1 MPQRDNQA
9 YQQLKREILNRRF
22 SNLNPMQRE
31 AVFAA
36 EGPVLI
42 LAGAGSGKTTV
53 LIHRIAN
60 LLQYGTASSRGDDM
74 PYLSEEDW
82 RLLEQCAA
90 DGSFMERAGQLIA
103 HDVPAPWNIL
113 AITFT
118 NKAAGELRARLAAM
132 LGNRGEDVHAAT
144 FHAACSRIL
153 HSEIEALGY
162 GSNFTIYDS
171 DDSVRVIKDAMAELN
186 INDKNFSPKALL
198 GNISRAKDKL
208 YSPDDLRRAAGD
220 NFALQVTSRV
230 YARYQQMLRDANALD
245 FDDIILLTVKLF
257 QQFPQVL
264 QKYQHRYRYIMVDE
278 YQDTNHAQ
286 YLLVSLLAGGH
297 GNLCVVGDDDQSI
310 YKFRGATIENIL
322 SFEQQFGDTKV
333 IRLEQNYRS
342 TGTILDAANAVIS
355 RNSQRKGKTLW
366 TQNSRGEKVLY
377 HKAADEQREA
387 HFIAGAIRKNHE
399 KGAKYSDHAILYR
412 MNALSSTIEQMF
424 IRQGIPYRIIGGL
437 KFFDRKEVKDILAY
451 LAVLNNPDDSLRLRR
466 IINEPKRGIGEA
478 TLNTAQQVADSL
490 GQSLYRTLQTA
501 EEYVP
506 LSSKAKALMTFTA
519 MLDGIAETVDEV
531 PLIETLEAV
540 LDQSGYVRALEAKND
555 MESRGRL
562 ENIGELKTT
571 VLKYME
577 ETEEPSLSGF
587 LEEIA
592 LYTDLDNLSEDDDK
606 VVLMTLHSAKGLEFP
621 YVFITGME
629 EGIFPGQQAIFEPKE
644 LEEERRLAYVGITR
658 AKKEL
663 TLTGAAQR
671 MLFGR
676 TTRNRPSRF
685 IGEIPN
691 ELLKTEDETERFGS
705 YQAERS
711 AFGGR
716 SSYGG
721 NYNSSYGGYGARQGS
736 GGQAPRPTTVSI
748 PPAPRPRPAAP
759 AAEPFSFKTGDRVYH
774 KTFGEGSILKIE
786 PMGGD
791 HLLTIHFDS
800 VGAKRLMAT
809 FARLEKR

>member
-1 MPQRDNQA
+1 MPQHDNQT
-9 YQQLKREILNRRF
+9 YQQLKRAILQRRF
-22 SNLNPMQRE
+22 SHLNPMQRQ
-31 AVFAA
+31 AVLAV

-53 LIHRIAN
+53 LIHRIAC
-60 LLQYGTASSRGDDM
+60 LLQFGLASVRQDDM
-74 PYLSEEDW
+74 PPLSEEDW
-82 RLLEQCAA
+82 RILELAAA
-90 DGSFMERAGQLIA
+90 DGSYMERAGQLIA

-118 NKAAGELRARLAAM
+118 NKAAGELRARLAGM
-132 LGNRGEDVHAAT
+132 LGTRGEDVHAAT

-153 HSEIEALGY
+153 RAEIEALGY
-162 GSNFTIYDS
+162 NRNFTIYDT
-171 DDSVRVIKDAMAELN
+171 DDSVRVIKDAMAELH
-186 INDKNFSPKALL
+186 ISDKNFAPKALL
-198 GNISRAKDKL
+198 GNISRAKDKML
-208 YSPDDLRRAAGD
+208 TPEGLRQSAGD
-220 NFALQVTSRV
+220 NFALQVTARI
-230 YARYQQMLRDANALD
+230 YGRYQQMLKDANALD

-257 QQFPQVL
+257 QQFPEVL
-264 QKYQHRYRYIMVDE
+264 QKYQRRYRYIMVDE

-286 YLLVSLLAGGH
+286 YLLVSLLAAH

-322 SFEQQFGDTKV
+322 SFEQQFGQTKV

-387 HFIAGAIRKNHE
+387 HFIASTIRKNHE

-412 MNALSSTIEQMF
+412 MNALSSTLEQMF

-451 LAVLNNPDDSLRLRR
+451 LAVLNNPDDNLRLRR

-478 TLNTAQQVADSL
+478 TMNTAQQVAESL

-501 EEYVP
+501 EEYAP
-506 LSSKAKALMTFTA
+506 LSGKSRALMEFTA
-519 MLDGIAETVDEV
+519 MMDGISESVDEV
-531 PLIETLEAV
+531 PLIETLEQV

-571 VLKYME
+571 ILKYME

-621 YVFITGME
+621 YVFITGLE
-629 EGIFPGQQAIFEPKE
+629 EGIFPGQQAIYEPTE

-658 AKKEL
+658 AKREL
-663 TLTGAAQR
+663 YLTGAAQR

-685 IGEIPN
+685 VGEIPG
-691 ELLKTEDETERFGS
+691 ELMKTEDETERFGS
-705 YQAERS
+705 YHSGYGERT
-711 AFGGR
+711 G
-716 SSYGG
+716 YG
-721 NYNSSYGGYGARQGS
+721 SGYGARQ
-736 GGQAPRPTTVSI
+736 TTVYQPNKLGSS
-748 PPAPRPRPAAP
+748 PAPAPAAPRPRPAVP
-759 AAEPFSFKTGDRVYH
+759 AAEPFTLKTGDRVYH

-791 HLLTIHFDS
+791 HLLTIHFDK